1 MILASWN
8 VNSISIRLPQLL
20 AWLQEN
26 KPNVVCLQETKTV
39 DEKFP
44 EESLKE
50 AGYYSAFYGQK
61 SYNGVAIL
69 SDTPIENVERNFAGT
84 PTPDEARFL
93 KAKVNSV
100 TVLNAYVP
108 NGGWVGSKKYD
119 YKLKWLSSLQKYL
132 DDSVARQEK
141 VILCGD
147 FNIAPEDI
155 DIYNPAKHVGEIMC
169 SDAERAALEAIRG
182 WGFHDSFRMHVK
194 ETGHYTWWDYRLLG
208 FKRKMGFR
216 IDHIWISAPLTSGC
230 QRAWIDVE
238 PRRAE
243 RPSDHTPILV
253 EVN

>member
-20 AWLQEN
+20 EWLKEN

-69 SDTPIENVERNFAGT
+69 SDTPIDNVEKNFFGT

-93 KAKVNSV
+93 KGHVNSV

-108 NGGWVGSKKYD
+108 NGSYVGSKKYS
-119 YKLKWLSSLQKYL
+119 YKLQWLDSLRKYL
-132 DDSVARQEK
+132 DESVAREEK

-169 SDAERAALEAIRG
+169 SDAERTALEAIRD
-182 WGFHDSFRMHVK
+182 WGFSDSFRMHVK

-216 IDHIWISAPLTSGC
+216 IDHIWISQALAKGC